1 MTMTGCV
8 RLALFAAG
16 VLVFAAPVMADE
28 TGLAA
33 MHDQR
38 RERGRICFVD
48 HYHYGSSA
56 GQPSKRAAIVMA
68 VKSWA
73 GFTDFEYGSLW
84 AHWGRAASKKVKCGQ
99 TGIGGPWSCDI
110 SARPCR

>member
-1 MTMTGCV
+1 
-8 RLALFAAG
+8 
-16 VLVFAAPVMADE
+16 MADE

-33 MHDQR
+33 MHEQR
-38 RERGRICFVD
+38 RERGRVCFVD

-56 GQPSKRAAIVMA
+56 GQPSKRAAVVMA

-84 AHWGRAASKKVKCGQ
+84 AHWSRAASKKVKCGRA
-99 TGIGGPWSCDI
+99 GPGGAWSCDI